1 MSTRRVSTIILVAGL
16 VLLAVSISPRIA
28 NPVHALPSAQEDITV
43 PYPGSLADGA
53 GQPVVDGAYDFAF
66 ALYEAQSDGEPLWTE
81 MQEGMAVRDGTFTAL
96 LGGVEA
102 IPADV
107 LSGET
112 RWLEVAVRGPEEDKF
127 TTLAPRQELSA
138 VGETDAAP
146 QALSCEHTHVG
157 EEWTANIPWSNSAFK
172 VYNYGNGPSIWGW
185 NGGGGNGLR
194 GSAMGSGLGVYGESQ
209 NSTGVVGRSAD
220 GRGGEGYS
228 TAGYGVYGESET
240 GFGLVAKGNTS
251 GVGDTTGDLLL
262 EGLWGDIFAPGG
274 SMELASAEN
283 IVLRLDTDGDS
294 VACLEILDTDYHD
307 VATFCEDGTKSA
319 VLQTESYGQRA
330 VYALE
335 SPEVWL
341 EDFGTASLVDG
352 EATVAFD
359 PIFAE
364 TVNLEMDYHVFVTP
378 LCQEPVLL
386 FVTARTGTGFVV
398 KGVTLDN
405 QPSDCAFDYRI
416 VAKRLGVEDLRLE
429 PVADRQ

>member
-1 MSTRRVSTIILVAGL
+1 MSTKRVSIIVLVAGL
-16 VLLAVSISPRIA
+16 VLLAVSIVPRVA
-28 NPVHALPSAQEDITV
+28 NTARALPSTQEGATV
-43 PYPGSLADGA
+43 PYSGSLADEA
-53 GQPVVDGAYDFAF
+53 GQPVADGAYDFVF
-66 ALYEAQSDGEPLWTE
+66 ALYEAQSGGEPLWTE
-81 MQEGMAVRDGTFTAL
+81 VQEGIAVRGGTFTAL
-96 LGGVEA
+96 LGSVEV
-102 IPADV
+102 IPTDV
-107 LSGET
+107 LSGEA
-112 RWLEVAVRGPEEDKF
+112 RWLEVAVRGPDEDAF

-138 VGETDAAP
+138 AGEADAAP

-157 EEWTANIPWSNSAFK
+157 EEWTANIPWSGSAFK
-172 VYNYGNGPSIWGW
+172 IYNYGNGPSIWGW
-185 NGGGGNGLR
+185 NGGNGNGLR
-194 GSAMGSGLGVYGESQ
+194 GSAMDAGIGVYGESQ

-220 GRGGEGYS
+220 GRGVEGYS
-228 TAGYGVYGESET
+228 TVGYGVYGESET
-240 GFGLVAKGNTS
+240 GFGLAAKG
-251 GVGDTTGDLLL
+251 GDGTGDLLL
-262 EGLWGDIFAPGG
+262 EGPSGKILAPGG
-274 SMELASAEN
+274 DMWLSTVGDVY
-283 IVLRLDTDGDS
+283 IHLDTDGGEQ
-294 VACLEILDTDYHD
+294 ACFIVLGSTYNTIGQI
-307 VATFCEDGTKSA
+307 CEDGTKSA
-319 VLQTESYGQRA
+319 VLQTADYGQRA

-386 FVTARTGTGFVV
+386 FVTAKTDTGFVV

-429 PVADRQ
+429 PVADIQ

>member
-1 MSTRRVSTIILVAGL
+1 MSTKRVSTIVLVAGL

-28 NPVHALPSAQEDITV
+28 NPVRALPPVQEGVTI
-43 PYPGSLADGA
+43 PYPGRLADEV
-53 GQPVVDGAYDFAF
+53 GQAVADGAYDFVF
-66 ALYEAQSDGEPLWTE
+66 ALYEAQSGGEPLWTE
-81 MQEGMAVRDGTFTAL
+81 MQEGIAVRGGTFTAL
-96 LGGVEA
+96 LGGVDA

-112 RWLEVAVRGPEEDKF
+112 RWLEVAVRGPDEDAF

-138 VGETDAAP
+138 VGEMDAAP

-157 EEWTANIPWSNSAFK
+157 EEWVADIPWSNGAFK
-172 VYNYGNGPSIWGW
+172 IYNYGNGPGIWGW

-194 GSAMGSGLGVYGESQ
+194 GSAMGSGIGVYGESQ
-209 NSTGVVGRSAD
+209 NGTGVVGRSTD
-220 GRGGEGYS
+220 GRGVAGYS

-240 GFGLVAKGNTS
+240 GFGLVARGNDYD
-251 GVGDTTGDLLL
+251 DTDSIGDLLL
-262 EGLWGDIFAPGG
+262 EGDFGEIFAPGG
-274 SMELASAEN
+274 DMWLSTARGVALHLDSDDDEN
-283 IVLRLDTDGDS
+283 
-294 VACLEILDTDYHD
+294 ACFTILDTDYHL
-307 VATFCEDGTKSA
+307 VSLTCENGTKSA
-319 VLQTESYGQRA
+319 VLQTESHGQRA

-386 FVTARTGTGFVV
+386 FVTAKIGTGFVV

-405 QPSDCAFDYRI
+405 QPADCAFDYRV

-429 PVADRQ
+429 PVADSR

>member
-1 MSTRRVSTIILVAGL
+1 MSKKRVSTIVLVAGL
-16 VLLAVSISPRIA
+16 VLLAVSIVPRVA
-28 NPVHALPSAQEDITV
+28 NTARALPPVQEGVTI
-43 PYPGSLADGA
+43 PYPGSLADEA
-53 GQPVVDGAYDFAF
+53 GQPVADGAYDFVF
-66 ALYEAQSDGEPLWTE
+66 ALYEAQNGGEPLWTE
-81 MQEGMAVRDGTFTAL
+81 MQEGIAVRDGTFTAL
-96 LGGVEA
+96 LGSVNA

-112 RWLEVAVRGPEEDKF
+112 RWLEVAVRGPEEDEF
-127 TTLAPRQELSA
+127 TTLAPRQELNA

-172 VYNYGNGPSIWGW
+172 IYNYGNGPSIWGW

-194 GSAMGSGLGVYGESQ
+194 GSAMGSGIGVYGEGQ
-209 NSTGVVGRSAD
+209 NSTGVVGRSTD
-220 GRGGEGYS
+220 GRGVEGYS

-240 GFGLVAKGNTS
+240 GFGLVAKGDNA
-251 GVGDTTGDLLL
+251 VGDLLL
-262 EGLWGDIFAPGG
+262 AGDNGEIVAPGG
-274 SMELASAEN
+274 PLALSSASSVY
-283 IVLRLDTDGDS
+283 ISLDTDEDQPN
-294 VACLEILDTDYHD
+294 ACLYVVGQYTVSEI
-307 VATFCEDGTKSA
+307 CEDGTKSA
-319 VLQTESYGQRA
+319 VLQTEDYGQRA

-386 FVTARTGTGFVV
+386 FVTAKTGTGFVV

-429 PVADRQ
+429 PVPDFR